1 MPKQED
7 PEMFASSTSAPSAKF
22 GTFLDTPK
30 GRMGYCATSDVPA
43 LVAEC
48 GCADDR
54 GVPLKV
60 SSLPFQGL
68 ARINGSTWILRV
80 EPLGSFDVNGTFQN
94 AHLWDFHVTAGP
106 ADTDR

>member
-1 MPKQED
+1 
-7 PEMFASSTSAPSAKF
+7 MFAPKPAAEPAKF
-22 GTFLDTPK
+22 GTFLDSPK
-30 GRMGYCATSDVPA
+30 ARMGYCATAEVPD

-54 GVPLKV
+54 GQPLKV

-68 ARINGSTWILRV
+68 AKVNGATWILRV

-94 AHLWDFHVTAGP
+94 AHYWDFHVAPGP